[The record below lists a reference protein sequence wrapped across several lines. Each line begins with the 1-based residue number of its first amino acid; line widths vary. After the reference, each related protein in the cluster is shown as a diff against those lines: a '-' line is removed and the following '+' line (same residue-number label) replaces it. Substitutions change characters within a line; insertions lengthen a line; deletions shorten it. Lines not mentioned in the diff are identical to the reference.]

1 MKKLLMVA
9 ICFHAILLAYAQG
22 FVNLKFESV
31 DFITSPSQ
39 GFPFVTASNAIPGW
53 TPYLG
58 NFAQDYVASN
68 GASLGG
74 PQVNIEGTNNPFAYP
89 SVQGKYWILLQGA
102 GIGSGHDS
110 AGIGQT
116 AQVPASA
123 QSILF
128 WGSIFGSLDVSFN
141 GNALPFAAAG
151 TTANNYIIYQAD
163 ISPYAGQIG
172 ELLFSA
178 PFNAN
183 AIIDNI
189 QFSSTAVP
197 EPAALALMA
206 LGATLLFSRRK
217 IVSCHQRQQPLRL
230 HFRQRRHGE
239 S

>member
-1 MKKLLMVA
+1 MKTKLITIAFFLQA
-9 ICFHAILLAYAQG
+9 ICFALGQG
-22 FVNLKFESV
+22 FVNLGFESAK
-31 DFITSPSQ
+31 FTTYLFGNPS
-39 GFPFVTASNAIPGW
+39 VYASNAIPGW

-58 NFAQDYVASN
+58 SFAQDYVVSN

-74 PQVNIEGTNNPFAYP
+74 PQVNIEGTNNPFSYP

-123 QSILF
+123 QSIMF

-141 GNALPFAAAG
+141 GNALSFAAAG

-172 ELLFSA
+172 ELLFSS

-197 EPAALALMA
+197 EPATAALVL
-206 LGATLLFSRRK
+206 LGGAWLLTRRR
-217 IVSCHQRQQPLRL
+217 RQ
-230 HFRQRRHGE
+230 
-239 S
+239 